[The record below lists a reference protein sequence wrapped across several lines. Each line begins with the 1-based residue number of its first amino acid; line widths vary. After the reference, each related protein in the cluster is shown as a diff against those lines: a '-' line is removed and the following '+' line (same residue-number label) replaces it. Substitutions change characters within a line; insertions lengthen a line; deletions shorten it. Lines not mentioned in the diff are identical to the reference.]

1 VIGVVAAFTAYATP
15 KSNLVGYQ
23 PAQPI
28 PFSHKI
34 HVEQLGLDCR
44 YCHSFVDVSD
54 HSNLPSAN
62 TCWNCH
68 QHVQRQS
75 AKLEPLHRAMDKTH
89 PLYDGKPIQWVKV
102 HKAPDYVKFSHSA
115 HVNRGVSCVSCH
127 GQVEEMEVVH
137 HAKDL
142 SMGFC
147 LECHRNPHNEV
158 RPLEEVF
165 NLKYD
170 AEKYLQANVIN
181 NDDGKRI
188 TDKTE
193 LGNMLVDHYRLQ
205 PKESCAT
212 CHH

>member
-1 VIGVVAAFTAYATP
+1 
-15 KSNLVGYQ
+15 
-23 PAQPI
+23 
-28 PFSHKI
+28 
-34 HVEQLGLDCR
+34 
-44 YCHSFVDVSD
+44 
-54 HSNLPSAN
+54 
-62 TCWNCH
+62 
-68 QHVQRQS
+68 
-75 AKLEPLHRAMDKTH
+75 MDKTH